1 METKFVV
8 DINAGK
14 LARWLRL
21 IGYDT
26 LLFTDKDDSQ
36 MIRIAF
42 EQGRIILT
50 KDSQFMKRRLIT
62 SGRVKA
68 LLVAGEDSA
77 DQLRQAAEA
86 FHLDYQHKP
95 FSICLECNCKLEPRA
110 KEEVKD
116 LVPPYVFKTQ
126 NSFMECPCCHRIY
139 WQGTHWQSMESQL
152 EKFLVNKSVKSEVK
166 R

>member
-1 METKFVV
+1 MEAKFIV

-26 LLFTDKDDSQ
+26 LLFTDKDDGQ
-36 MIRIAF
+36 MLKIAI

-68 LLVAGEDSA
+68 LLITGEDSN
-77 DQLRQAAEA
+77 DQLRQ
-86 FHLDYQHKP
+86 
-95 FSICLECNCKLEPRA
+95 
-110 KEEVKD
+110 
-116 LVPPYVFKTQ
+116 
-126 NSFMECPCCHRIY
+126 
-139 WQGTHWQSMESQL
+139 
-152 EKFLVNKSVKSEVK
+152 SV
-166 R
+166 